1 MKFWVMGLRSI
12 ELGFAEKVVCIF
24 FLPWFKWLFSG
35 KNDCFPS
42 TQKLQI
48 HQTSVFLLTLAI
60 SPKTKTLVTNQLN
73 HHCSKLQAS
82 VRAAHDSGLIFKTS
96 LLQLSQRFKM
106 ELRSHWTWEMMGEDL
121 AAKGWL
127 FILLEFPSIFVQGR
141 CWECSWTT

>member
-24 FLPWFKWLFSG
+24 FYHDS
-35 KNDCFPS
+35 NDSFLAKMTAFLAPQSCKS
-42 TQKLQI
+42 I
-48 HQTSVFLLTLAI
+48 RSVFLLTLAI
-60 SPKTKTLVTNQLN
+60 SPKKTLVTNQLN
-73 HHCSKLQAS
+73 HHCSKLQC

-127 FILLEFPSIFVQGR
+127 FILLGFPSIFVQGR